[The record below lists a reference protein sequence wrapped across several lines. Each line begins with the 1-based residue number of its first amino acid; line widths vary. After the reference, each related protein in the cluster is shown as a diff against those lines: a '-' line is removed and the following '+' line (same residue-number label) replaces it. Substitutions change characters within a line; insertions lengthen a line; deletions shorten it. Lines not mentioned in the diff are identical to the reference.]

1 MTAQEFLESKGWEA
15 NDPVM
20 GGALQKGVA
29 MLMEEYAEQRVTKA
43 VERYHDFEN
52 ELEEKVLEDNADLTD
67 IGEFVVEYF
76 DLWR

>member
-1 MTAQEFLESKGWEA
+1 MTAQEFLESKGWDV
-15 NDPVM
+15 NDPVT

-43 VERYHDFEN
+43 VKRYHDFEN

-76 DLWR
+76 DLWQ